1 MALEERSRPYET
13 MIRHNPDGSIGAH
26 HKRITEI
33 LRDGAVISANVEAAV
48 SLAVAEGQD
57 GLKLSEVLG
66 EALPIALLQIDKLQ
80 SEVASLRADLTK
92 VQDEGASTRG
102 QATSSKNGA
111 GE

>member
-1 MALEERSRPYET
+1 MALTERTRPYET
-13 MIRHNPDGSIGAH
+13 LIRHNPDGSIGAH
-26 HKRITEI
+26 HVRITEI

-57 GLKLSEVLG
+57 GLKLSDVLG

-92 VQDEGASTRG
+92 AQDEPTSTRDR
-102 QATSSKNGA
+102 ATSSS
-111 GE
+111 GEAAQ